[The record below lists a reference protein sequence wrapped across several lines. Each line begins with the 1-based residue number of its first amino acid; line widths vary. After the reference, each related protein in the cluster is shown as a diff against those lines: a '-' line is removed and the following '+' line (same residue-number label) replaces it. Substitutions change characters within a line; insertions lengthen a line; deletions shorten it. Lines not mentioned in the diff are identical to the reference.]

1 MNSTVIYLKH
11 ALVDQNRIVAEIRN
25 RSIAELDPEWER
37 AYIAIL
43 DGRAVLRSAWAD
55 TVVEEDSVLIFIDAE
70 AIPQGGGGGS
80 NPLNTI
86 LMLAVVVAG
95 AYNDCLQRLP

>member
-43 DGRAVLRSAWAD
+43 DGRAVLRSA
-55 TVVEEDSVLIFIDAE
+55 
-70 AIPQGGGGGS
+70 
-80 NPLNTI
+80 
-86 LMLAVVVAG
+86 
-95 AYNDCLQRLP
+95 